1 MSKIDSGSDGV
12 EAIAL
17 SALRA
22 QQARMR
28 VIAENMANAGST
40 AATPGGE
47 PYRRQAPV
55 FTVAKVSGGHGVSMS
70 VRPDPKPFNKEYAPG
85 NPAADGAGYISTPNV
100 DSLIEAMDMKDA
112 MRAYE
117 ANLNVLDTQGAM
129 DTRTLSLLK
138 SS

>member
-28 VIAENMANAGST
+28 MIAENLANAGST
-40 AATPGGE
+40 AKTPGGE

-55 FTVAKVSGGHGVSMS
+55 FAVAKVNGGDGVSMTARS
-70 VRPDPKPFNKEYAPG
+70 DPRPFGKEYAPG
-85 NPAADGAGYISTPNV
+85 NPAADQAGYVATPNV
-100 DSLIEAMDMKDA
+100 DSLIEALDMKDA

-117 ANLNVLDTQGAM
+117 ANLNVLENQGAM